1 MRAAGL
7 TVAQIARAL
16 DEPYETVKK
25 RQQRSL
31 AKLRKLL
38 LTGLVLALAALLAAC
53 GYLLL
58 RYFGVL
64 PGYGVNTRA
73 DAPFHTLAAPAEGAD
88 RTVSLRIEDALW
100 WQDGLVLNVRLEKGL
115 DAADRVVTLPD
126 GGEYTILWQT
136 DLWGSSPCAG
146 AKGRTFTAW
155 PSPTRPAPPKTV
167 W

>member
-1 MRAAGL
+1 MQNALARLPGEEARLLRMRAAGL

-38 LTGLVLALAALLAAC
+38 LAGLVLALAALLAAC

-73 DAPFHTLAAPAEGAD
+73 DAPFHTLAP
-88 RTVSLRIEDALW
+88 
-100 WQDGLVLNVRLEKGL
+100 
-115 DAADRVVTLPD
+115 P
-126 GGEYTILWQT
+126 
-136 DLWGSSPCAG
+136 P
-146 AKGRTFTAW
+146 KGRTGR
-155 PSPTRPAPPKTV
+155 SPFG
-167 W
+167 